1 MKKNIGVMDRMLRI
15 GAAILVSVLVFT
27 GVLQGTLAI
36 ILLVL
41 AAVFLLTGS
50 MSFCPVYSLL
60 GINTCKK

>member
-1 MKKNIGVMDRMLRI
+1 MKKNMGVMDRMLRI

-36 ILLVL
+36 ILLIL
-41 AAVFLLTGS
+41 AAVFLFTGS

-60 GINTCKK
+60 GINTRKK